1 MDFDPAY
8 LAKQLPALWRG
19 LLVTIEVSAIA
30 MLIAFALGVFGATIR
45 YLRIPYLS
53 SLLWFYVEFMRNT
66 PLLVQMFFI
75 VFGLP
80 ALGLTLPLFWAG
92 VVSLALWAAAFHIE
106 SLRGGLA
113 TVGKDL
119 HEAGTALGLGKW
131 QFLALVGLPLGLRVA
146 LPSMLNTC
154 VSLLKNSAMLQ
165 AIGLMEL
172 TFVAVDKMAMDFRML
187 EMFSVLLVVYVAL
200 VFLLSAAANWLEYV
214 LQRPFRI

>member
-8 LAKQLPALWRG
+8 LVKQLPALWRG
-19 LLVTIEVSAIA
+19 LLVTIEVSTVA
-30 MLIAFALGVFGATIR
+30 MLLAVALGVLGATIR
-45 YLRIPYLS
+45 HLRIPYLS
-53 SLLWFYVEFMRNT
+53 PAVWFYVEFMRNT

-119 HEAGTALGLGKW
+119 REAGTALGLGPW
-131 QFLALVGLPLGLRVA
+131 QFLALIALPLGVRVA

-187 EMFSVLLVVYVAL
+187 EMFSVLLVVYVVL
-200 VFLLSAAANWLEYV
+200 VLLLSGAANWLEYV
-214 LQRPFRI
+214 LQKPFRA